1 MADGIAPATKE
12 SSHSLG
18 ENIRLELQ
26 VAAVTWPV
34 LIDVSQLESTMLNLS
49 VNARDAMPDG
59 GRLTIEA
66 SNVVIDERAFVLNLE
81 ATPGDYVL
89 IAVSDTGMGMSADVL
104 AHVFEPFF
112 TTKGKQGTGLGL
124 SMVHGFIKQ
133 SGGYSK
139 IYSEPGRG
147 TTIRLYLPRASD
159 GEFSEPETLQIET
172 LPGGHEVILVVED
185 NEGMRDLAVR
195 QLQSL
200 GYRTLPT
207 PDGAGALGIIQSGVP
222 IDLLFTDVVM
232 PGELDG
238 RALANAARRLRP
250 GLKILFT
257 SGFTAAAAS
266 AATEDLFGSNL
277 LSKPYRKSELAG
289 RIRTVLDTTD

>member
-112 TTKGKQGTGLGL
+112 TTKGETGTGLGMWVSAQL
-124 SMVHGFIKQ
+124 VERLQADLRVS
-133 SGGYSK
+133 STTR
-139 IYSEPGRG
+139 PGRSG
-147 TTIRLYLPRASD
+147 TAFSLFLP
-159 GEFSEPETLQIET
+159 L
-172 LPGGHEVILVVED
+172 
-185 NEGMRDLAVR
+185 
-195 QLQSL
+195 
-200 GYRTLPT
+200 
-207 PDGAGALGIIQSGVP
+207 
-222 IDLLFTDVVM
+222 
-232 PGELDG
+232 ELS
-238 RALANAARRLRP
+238 R
-250 GLKILFT
+250 
-257 SGFTAAAAS
+257 
-266 AATEDLFGSNL
+266 
-277 LSKPYRKSELAG
+277 
-289 RIRTVLDTTD
+289 